1 MCSDGP
7 KIIETTFNS
16 LLSTRDNP
24 AFLISFNV
32 TNGTATYINCTLNDT
47 LIYPNITQIILS
59 YQLPTKIL
67 VNLLFESKDEG
78 WYNCSVSNS
87 RVKGEYY
94 NSINQAYPAHSNI
107 YVKGMYNTT
116 RQCNDNLLIIVAG
129 KPVNVTAKWT
139 GLSDVLVTW
148 SSPVDND
155 PLIAGYEVF
164 YGVSDCYCKTFSVGV
179 TNVTQLMISGLCS
192 AQNYSFLVMSYSNE
206 EHTLPS
212 EWSDIITLISGKL
225 TNCYFYFAFSF
236 VI

>member
-1 MCSDGP
+1 MCSGGP

-24 AFLISFNV
+24 AFLISFNI

-47 LIYPNITQIILS
+47 LIYPNITQTILS

-67 VNLLFESKDEG
+67 VKLRFESRDKG
-78 WYNCSVSNS
+78 WYNCSVSNT
-87 RVKGEYY
+87 RVKDEHY
-94 NSINQAYPAHSNI
+94 NSIYQSYPAHSNI

-116 RQCNDNLLIIVAG
+116 RQCNDYLLIIVAR
-129 KPVNVTAKWT
+129 KPVNVTAKWICP
-139 GLSDVLVTW
+139 SDVLVTW

-164 YGVSDCYCKTFSVGV
+164 YDIGNGSRYSGGMTKDTFL
-179 TNVTQLMISGLCS
+179 NISGLCI
-192 AQNYSFLVMSYSNE
+192 AQNYSFFVISYSNE

-212 EWSDIITLISGKL
+212 EWSDIITLISGK
-225 TNCYFYFAFSF
+225 
-236 VI
+236 V

>member
-1 MCSDGP
+1 MCSGGP
-7 KIIETTFNS
+7 RIIETIFNS

-67 VNLLFESKDEG
+67 VKLLFESRDEG

-87 RVKGEYY
+87 RVKDEYY
-94 NSINQAYPAHSNI
+94 NGIYQSYPAHSNI

-116 RQCNDNLLIIVAG
+116 RQCNDHLLIIVTR
-129 KPVNVTAKWT
+129 KPVNVTAKWIS
-139 GLSDVLVTW
+139 LSDVLVTW
-148 SSPVDND
+148 SPPVDND

-164 YGVSDCYCKTFSVGV
+164 YDIGNGTRFSGGMTNDTFL
-179 TNVTQLMISGLCS
+179 NISGLCS
-192 AQNYSFLVMSYSNE
+192 AQNYSFFVISYSNE
-206 EHTLPS
+206 EDTLPS
-212 EWSDIITLISGKL
+212 ELSDIIKLISGKL
-225 TNCYFYFAFSF
+225 
-236 VI
+236 